1 MFRIKSPGL
10 NGVPGSISFESVLRP
25 GYYIV
30 NKNGM
35 IDVDSLSNSGFNE
48 VNYNN
53 ECSWYARKNLY
64 FNGFT
69 SFESTTRPGIFI
81 RHSNRKLQSTTIGTQ
96 SDRNDA
102 SFLMNDAFTGGQA
115 DLYVESW
122 TTLLGKTITIE
133 SKAVPSYFWQTDA
146 KEAFLQSRGE
156 VFRMV
161 EGVSG
166 EANTVSFEST
176 SRPGY
181 YLCVAGNK
189 VIIVRLTNNS
199 QMKKDC
205 SFTAWSD
212 KFFDGYVSFQVSS
225 NPDTWVRQDN
235 RQLVVST
242 IDTYRDNNDASFL
255 LSETSYVPTTTT
267 TTTTTITTTTTTT
280 TTTRPR
286 RTFPEPCKI
295 QNLI

>member
-1 MFRIKSPGL
+1 MLFRFVSLVCCGCISCCCILPRYLSFRLHFLYTRKVYLLPSASPSQIAELLVRITSKNRPGYYWAIDEGTEGYLMQEAEMFRIKSPGL
-10 NGVPGSISFESVLRP
+10 NGVSGSISFESVLRP

-48 VNYNN
+48 MVYNN

-69 SFESTTRPGIFI
+69 SFESTTRPGLFI
-81 RHSNRKLQSTTIGTQ
+81 RHSNRKLQTSTIGTQ
-96 SDRNDA
+96 ADRNDA

-122 TTLLGKTITIE
+122 TTLLGKTITVE

-146 KEAFLQSRGE
+146 KEAFLQSQGE

-189 VIIVRLTNNS
+189 IIIVRLVS
-199 QMKKDC
+199 
-205 SFTAWSD
+205 WSESAS
-212 KFFDGYVSFQVSS
+212 G
-225 NPDTWVRQDN
+225 
-235 RQLVVST
+235 LVP
-242 IDTYRDNNDASFL
+242 L
-255 LSETSYVPTTTT
+255 LLRNCISYL
-267 TTTTTITTTTTTT
+267 
-280 TTTRPR
+280 
-286 RTFPEPCKI
+286 
-295 QNLI
+295 N